1 MKEQYGSPI
10 SKEMVQ
16 LIVTS
21 VHGMIQG
28 EDVTY
33 MCGSA
38 MDGTLIVVDG
48 RTGLGY
54 AFDHHDLLRLAKEN
68 DWAEQTEPKYGKLI
82 ESGALFLRKEIAT
95 GSMGGKEYLMQTTAT
110 GNQIIESK
118 ATGKRF
124 MLDWQDILNL
134 AIAGGVDESDE
145 ESGE

>member
-16 LIVTS
+16 LMVTS

-38 MDGTLIVVDG
+38 IDGTLIVVDG

-68 DWAEQTEPKYGKLI
+68 DWAECTDPKYGKLI
-82 ESGALFLRKEIAT
+82 ESGALFLRKEIAGRRVVT
-95 GSMGGKEYLMQTTAT
+95 IRCCRHVKNLPHTSGLGAHLVLSMSPHPLKKFLKQP
-110 GNQIIESK
+110 
-118 ATGKRF
+118 
-124 MLDWQDILNL
+124 
-134 AIAGGVDESDE
+134 
-145 ESGE
+145 